1 MKQYKVGLVGIGAV
15 GTEMVKVLRQ
25 RNFPASEI
33 RILATRERDEEV
45 AGETFHVLE
54 TKADSFDGLD
64 IVLFAGTEGSK
75 GASKMWGWEAVKRGA
90 VVIDNGDDFRMDDRV
105 PLVIP
110 EINPEALDQHQG
122 FIANPNCSTIITLM
136 GIAPLHRVNPLK
148 HMTAV
153 TFQSVSGTGRSAIDE
168 LDAQVRAYVAS
179 GNTPADACLANVQK
193 SAYPHQIA
201 FNVLPQ
207 IGSAKKEMPGFTT
220 EEAKMTFESRKILGA
235 PDLQIGCTCVRVPVF
250 FAHSVAI
257 HAQFTNPFTPDEV
270 RDVIRKSAGV
280 KLIDDLSSSQ
290 YPLPLDIQHGD
301 DVGVGRIRI
310 DTSRENGMALWCC
323 GDNIRKGAAQNAV
336 QIAEAMIAR
345 GLI

>member
-45 AGETFHVLE
+45 AGETFHVRE
-54 TKADSFDGLD
+54 TNAAAFDGLD

-90 VVIDNGDDFRMDDRV
+90 IVIDNGDDFRMDPRV

-110 EINPEALDQHQG
+110 EINPTALDAHQG

-136 GIAPLHRVNPLK
+136 GIAPLHRANPLK

-153 TFQSVSGTGRSAIDE
+153 TFQSVSGTGRSAINE
-168 LDAQVRAYVAS
+168 LDQQARAYAT
-179 GNTPADACLANVQK
+179 GQK
-193 SAYPHQIA
+193 MEISAYPHQIA
-201 FNVLPQ
+201 FNVLPH
-207 IGSAKKEMPGFTT
+207 IGGPKPEMPGFTS
-220 EEAKMTFESRKILGA
+220 EEVKLTYESRKILND
-235 PDLQIGCTCVRVPVF
+235 PNLQIGCTCVRVPVF
-250 FAHSVAI
+250 YAHSIAI
-257 HAQFTNPFTPDEV
+257 HAQFTNPLTPDEA
-270 RDVIRKSAGV
+270 RAIITAAPGV
-280 KLIDDLSSSQ
+280 KLTDDLPNAQ
-290 YPLPLDIQHGD
+290 YPMPLDIQHGD
-301 DVGVGRIRI
+301 DVGIGRIRI
-310 DTSRENGMALWCC
+310 DPSIPNGLALWAC

-336 QIAEAMIAR
+336 QIAEEMITR
-345 GLI
+345 KLI

>member
-25 RNFPASEI
+25 RKFPASEI

-54 TKADSFDGLD
+54 AKPEAFDGLD
-64 IVLFAGTEGSK
+64 VVLFAGTEGSK
-75 GASKMWGWEAVKRGA
+75 GASKQYGWEAVKRGA

-110 EINPEALDQHQG
+110 EINPEALDAHQG

-136 GIAPLHRVNPLK
+136 GIAPLHKQVPLR

-153 TFQSVSGTGRSAIDE
+153 TFQSVSGTGRSAIEE
-168 LDAQVRAYVAS
+168 LEQQARAYATGGEMS
-179 GNTPADACLANVQK
+179 AK
-193 SAYPHQIA
+193 AYPHQIA

-207 IGSAKKEMPGFTT
+207 IGGPKPEMPGFTS
-220 EEAKMTFESRKILGA
+220 EEAKMTFESRKILGS
-235 PDLQIGCTCVRVPVF
+235 PDLRIATTCVRVPVF
-250 FAHSVAI
+250 FAHSIAI
-257 HAQFTNPFTPDEV
+257 HAEFSAPMSPEQAREILARTEG
-270 RDVIRKSAGV
+270 IRV
-280 KLIDDLSSSQ
+280 IDDLAASQ
-290 YPLPLDIQHGD
+290 YPMPLFTGGGD
-301 DVGVGRIRI
+301 DVGVGRIRV
-310 DTSRENGMALWCC
+310 DPSVENGLALWCC

-336 QIAEAMIAR
+336 QIAETMIRR

>member
-25 RNFPASEI
+25 RKFPASEI

-54 TKADSFDGLD
+54 AKPEAFDGLD

-75 GASKMWGWEAVKRGA
+75 GASKQYGWEAVKRGA
-90 VVIDNGDDFRMDDRV
+90 VVIDNGDDYRMDERV

-110 EINPEALDQHQG
+110 EINPEALDRHQG

-136 GIAPLHRVNPLK
+136 GIAPLHKQVPLR

-153 TFQSVSGTGRSAIDE
+153 TFQSVSGTGRAAIEE
-168 LDAQVRAYVAS
+168 LEQQARAYATGAGMAV
-179 GNTPADACLANVQK
+179 N
-193 SAYPHQIA
+193 AYPHQIA

-207 IGSAKKEMPGFTT
+207 IRGVKKEMPGFTS
-220 EEAKMTFESRKILGA
+220 EEAKLTFESRKILGSPELRIA
-235 PDLQIGCTCVRVPVF
+235 STCVRVPVF
-250 FAHSVAI
+250 YAHSIAI
-257 HAQFTNPFTPDEV
+257 HAEF
-270 RDVIRKSAGV
+270 SAPMPPEQAREILARADGV
-280 KLIDDLSSSQ
+280 KVIDDLAAAQ
-290 YPLPLDIQHGD
+290 YPMPLFIGGGD
-301 DVGVGRIRI
+301 DVGVGRIRV
-310 DTSRENGMALWCC
+310 DPSVENGLALWCC

-336 QIAEAMIAR
+336 QIAEAMIR
-345 GLI
+345 RSLI